1 MRECLGEFDLLGS
14 SFYNEW
20 PWRITMHKTI
30 EAVYEKGAIKP
41 LEPLELSELQKIT
54 VTIDT
59 IESRVTSSKA
69 LIKTDADVV
78 RQVAESDDYLY
89 DAHTP
94 PCR

>member
-1 MRECLGEFDLLGS
+1 
-14 SFYNEW
+14 
-20 PWRITMHKTI
+20 MHKTI

-41 LEPLELSELQKIT
+41 LEPLALSESQKIT
-54 VTIDT
+54 VTIET
-59 IESRVTSSKA
+59 TESRVASTKA
-69 LIKTDADVV
+69 LIKADPDMV